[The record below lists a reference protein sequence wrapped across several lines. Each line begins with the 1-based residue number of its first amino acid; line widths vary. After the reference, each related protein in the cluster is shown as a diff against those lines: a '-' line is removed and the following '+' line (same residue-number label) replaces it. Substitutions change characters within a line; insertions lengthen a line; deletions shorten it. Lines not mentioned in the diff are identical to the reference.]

1 MVMCGPP
8 SSSNFSLEQILDE
21 IEKLTTGDENVILLG
36 DLNFDCMCGHNSSDS
51 CDCWCEHYIHDGRQH
66 LVEDCTHENCS
77 LYHCDLCGNEKDEE
91 DSHCGECR
99 EGNE

>member
-1 MVMCGPP
+1 MAL
-8 SSSNFSLEQILDE
+8 SNYPDGMDWGAYDDYHDPKLD
-21 IEKLTTGDENVILLG
+21 
-36 DLNFDCMCGHNSSDS
+36 CGHNSSDS
-51 CDCWCEHYIHDGRQH
+51 CDCWCEHYLHDGRQH